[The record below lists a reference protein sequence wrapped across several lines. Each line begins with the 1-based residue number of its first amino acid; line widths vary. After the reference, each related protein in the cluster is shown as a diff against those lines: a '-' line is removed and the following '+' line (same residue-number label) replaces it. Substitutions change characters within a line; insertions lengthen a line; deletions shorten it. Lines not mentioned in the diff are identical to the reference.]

1 MIQRLLPVKTTEILL
16 LVGHVKRVKQLN
28 WPCSSHAGV
37 AHLLIIIQ
45 LTSTQSSNHQH
56 RSVLEAQTLHY
67 CPAQRNGNVLLQRKG
82 AHRSA
87 SVTQEMFNLKCAL
100 PVIVPLQQ
108 RRKTS

>member
-67 CPAQRNGNVLLQRKG
+67 CPAQRNAVETYCCREKVRIALHQSHRKC
-82 AHRSA
+82 S
-87 SVTQEMFNLKCAL
+87 
-100 PVIVPLQQ
+100 I
-108 RRKTS
+108 